1 MKKIKTLIL
10 FILVVHLTGCSTIG
24 FGIAIPFTPFTN
36 IGVNLNSSGAV
47 SGNIST
53 NIGGAIISGTAH
65 TP

>member
-1 MKKIKTLIL
+1 MKKTKILVQLI
-10 FILVVHLTGCSTIG
+10 FILHLTGCSTVG

-53 NIGGAIISGTAH
+53 NIGGAILSGTVQ